1 MPVRIVW
8 AIHVSILSAQ
18 TAIRT
23 WSSSLASSRLS
34 LSSWFLLFFRFFIFR
49 KQDHNELCGINFLIK
64 KPAYQRFLWLKYLKR
79 RLGLIISWMS
89 KLQTFSKS
97 QFLSLYFSFQ
107 SCSDSVVLLSFFFLI
122 PPVVWCFLFL
132 HPINVYLSLCSAPL
146 FQISLFC
153 FFSLLLHQVSDAFDS
168 L

>member
-64 KPAYQRFLWLKYLKR
+64 KPAYQRFLWLKCLKR
-79 RLGLIISWMS
+79 RLGLITSWMS
-89 KLQTFSKS
+89 KRWTFSKS

-107 SCSDSVVLLSFFFLI
+107 SCFDSVVLLSFLKRFL
-122 PPVVWCFLFL
+122 VVWCFLFL

-153 FFSLLLHQVSDAFDS
+153 FFSLLLHHVSDVFDS

>member
-8 AIHVSILSAQ
+8 AIHVSILSAR
-18 TAIRT
+18 TVIRM

-49 KQDHNELCGINFLIK
+49 KRDHSELCGINFLIK
-64 KPAYQRFLWLKYLKR
+64 KPKYQRFLWLKCLKR

-107 SCSDSVVLLSFFFLI
+107 SCSDSVVLLSFFFLNFPCSLMFPLSSSYKCLSI
-122 PPVVWCFLFL
+122 ALWCTFISDFIVLFFL
-132 HPINVYLSLCSAPL
+132 IVIASSIRC
-146 FQISLFC
+146 IW
-153 FFSLLLHQVSDAFDS
+153 
-168 L
+168 